1 MTLDD
6 FRKLKTGDKVV
17 VYNKIYVVSVG
28 FNIYSVPFIEF
39 LMNDRSVYRIY
50 NKECSGIFSV
60 YENNNNFVEQIPH
73 GKFKFVNDME
83 IYDEKKYLE
92 TQLKEEQ
99 NILNEVT
106 DKIISIKTKLEEL
119 SKPKLKIG
127 GLYKFK
133 FNGNPRSTLGVLYW
147 CGDGYCSGVYK
158 FITPGLNC
166 LTVDFNTTNGID
178 YNTIK
183 NMDFKEITN
192 PKYSHIGKTI
202 LDFIKLNPE
211 SFQ

>member
-92 TQLKEEQ
+92 IQLKEEQ
-99 NILNEVT
+99 RRIETEILSSNNKQAEIQKKLIELTLPQIGKIYEITCNQNEHSWYGVIT
-106 DKIISIKTKLEEL
+106 KHLKYKVEIVSYDKIR
-119 SKPKLKIG
+119 KIVTER
-127 GLYKFK
+127 F
-133 FNGNPRSTLGVLYW
+133 FN
-147 CGDGYCSGVYK
+147 
-158 FITPGLNC
+158 
-166 LTVDFNTTNGID
+166 
-178 YNTIK
+178 
-183 NMDFKEITN
+183 
-192 PKYSHIGKTI
+192 
-202 LDFIKLNPE
+202 E
-211 SFQ
+211 SFCNGDYSFVEVPEKNNIAKSILEFIELGDNV

>member
-6 FRKLKTGDKVV
+6 FRKLKTGD
-17 VYNKIYVVSVG
+17 YVKFVG
-28 FNIYSVPFIEF
+28 E
-39 LMNDRSVYRIY
+39 VYRLTLSGYMKFEFDNCDKQSLVQKLKIQYY
-50 NKECSGIFSV
+50 NTYMPTDIFINGLPTSYIEAHIVQISEKEV
-60 YENNNNFVEQIPH
+60 L
-73 GKFKFVNDME
+73 E
-83 IYDEKKYLE
+83 I
-92 TQLKEEQ
+92 QLKEEQ
-99 NILNEVT
+99 NTLNEVT
-106 DKIISIKTKLEEL
+106 DKIISIKAKLEEL

-192 PKYSHIGKTI
+192 SKYSHIGKTI

-211 SFQ
+211 NFQ